1 MKFSVRNYKHEMKLD
16 PASPRYVGK
25 YTDAVW
31 ETLCQHVVDH
41 GFNGLVLYPSTYHP
55 FEFILDYTNFPE
67 AASRKAADC
76 RATREVLK
84 RGLAIAHRYGLRTF
98 MQHYVSHIPKTFS
111 AHLKLGAT
119 AGDRTANLAHPEIDR
134 YMRWVYRETFAQL
147 PDLDGLYFNFES
159 SQDFRHIENTVVCEW
174 NRMKRKPVAVWRVW
188 GINQPEEFCRVVK
201 SYRGQSILCHKGSD
215 TNDTYY
221 LPVVDSR
228 VRDWKR
234 LLPHV
239 PFIYEVGPCHN
250 CGTNLCQQL
259 WADYDFVQEL
269 LADATRKGVD
279 GISFHSITEFA
290 AILVTVPGVFDEV
303 ECALAR
309 LNYLHLLAAADFFAG
324 RSRPQPAR
332 AAALAKRNDVPL
344 AAGKELLTAIEASS
358 QLVLLAF
365 RQFCYGSA
373 PDGVVNPGWYSHIQ
387 EPFYLWPANGLNG
400 QSSRLP
406 WQPFA
411 NMPWIN
417 KRLPADVCPENEF
430 QYIIDEANPERPA
443 ANWSPR
449 RIAGALDRYARLA
462 DSAAKKYEKLVGR
475 KHAAI
480 FRRYLDYNAMA
491 ADYFRYEILAGR
503 ELFAMY
509 FARTPQR
516 LRKLAAGGLAHLQEL
531 APLLQRNEVARKLFI
546 RVVMISLNPEQREVA
561 PVRELADFLQQPG
574 IPFAAFGDYIE
585 SHRLYNEIRREIR
598 PRRLRTPVTLA
609 PARRQLALALKA
621 AHKSLAKLTAPG
633 KKVWAERVQ
642 AWVNFLEHEQR
653 HMTAPR
659 LTCGFVPGTT
669 QSLMHDH
676 CFRDGEHFSDD
687 FLGFFRPVDWLKSA
701 GLSFRVSRTTNAL
714 VVSIR
719 EDHVNLEERLK
730 HWDEFA
736 GSGSDSFV
744 TQIHIDAEGKG
755 KQASRVTVYPRGAAV
770 TIGNGADLTNVR
782 REFKTGTDWWEV
794 TVWLPFQLFGKT
806 PKAGQTWGLNVTS
819 NPFIRR
825 GTAYTFAPQYDSET
839 LRLYGRMKF
848 ME

>member
-16 PASPRYVGK
+16 PASSRYVGK
-25 YTDAVW
+25 YTDAIW
-31 ETLCQHVVDH
+31 ETLCQYIVDH

-55 FEFILDYTNFPE
+55 FEFILDYTDFPE
-67 AASRKAADC
+67 AVSRKAVEC
-76 RATREVLK
+76 RVTRAAIN
-84 RGLAIAHRYGLRTF
+84 RGLSIAHRYGLQTF
-98 MQHYVSHIPKTFS
+98 MQHYVSHIPKTYS

-134 YMRWVYRETFAQL
+134 YMRWVYRETFVQL

-159 SQDFRHIENTVVCEW
+159 SQDLRHIENTAMYEW

-221 LPVVDSR
+221 LPVADSR
-228 VRDWKR
+228 VRDWKQ
-234 LLPHV
+234 LLPRL
-239 PFIYEVGPCHN
+239 PFIFEVGPCHN
-250 CGTNLCQQL
+250 CGTNLCFQL
-259 WADYDFVQEL
+259 WADYNFVQEL
-269 LADATRKGVD
+269 LADAVRKGAD
-279 GISFHSITEFA
+279 GISFHSVYEFA
-290 AILVTVPGVFDEV
+290 APLVTVPGVFDEV
-303 ECALAR
+303 ECTLVQ
-309 LNYLHLLAAADFFAG
+309 LNYLHLLAVADFFAG
-324 RSRPQPAR
+324 QCRSRSAR
-332 AAALAKRNDVPL
+332 VTALAKRNNVTL

-373 PDGVVNPGWYSHIQ
+373 PDGVVNSGWYSHIQ
-387 EPFYLWPANGLNG
+387 EPFYLWPATGLNG
-400 QSSRLP
+400 QSARLP
-406 WQPFA
+406 WQPSV

-417 KRLPADVCPENEF
+417 KCLPADVCPENEF
-430 QYIIDEANPERPA
+430 QYIIDEADPKRPVA
-443 ANWSPR
+443 RWSPR
-449 RIAGALDRYARLA
+449 RIATALARYSRVA
-462 DSAAKKYEKLVGR
+462 DSAAQKYEKLVGR
-475 KHAAI
+475 KHVAI
-480 FRRYLDYNAMA
+480 FRQYLDYNTVA

-516 LRKLAAGGLAHLQEL
+516 LRRLAAGGLAHLREL
-531 APLLQRNEVARKLFI
+531 APLLQRDEVARKLFT
-546 RVVMISLNPEQREVA
+546 RVVMIGLNPDQREVT
-561 PVRELADFLQQPG
+561 PVRELVDFLQQPG

-585 SHRLYNEIRREIR
+585 SHRLYNEIRREVR
-598 PRRLRTPVTLA
+598 PRRLRTPATLA
-609 PARRQLALALKA
+609 PARRQLVLALTA
-621 AHKSLAKLTAPG
+621 ARQSLAKLTTPD
-633 KKVWAERVQ
+633 KKIWAERVQ
-642 AWVNFLEHEQR
+642 TWIDFLEHEQR
-653 HMTAPR
+653 HMVAPR
-659 LTCGFVPGTT
+659 LTCGSAPGTM

-687 FLGFFRPVDWLKSA
+687 FLGFFRTVNWLQSA
-701 GLSFRVSRTTNAL
+701 GLSFRVWRTSNAL

-730 HWDEFA
+730 RWDEFA
-736 GSGSDSFV
+736 RSSSDAYV

-755 KQASRVTVYPRGAAV
+755 KQTRRVVVYPRGAAV

-794 TVWLPFQLFGKT
+794 TVWLPFQLFGKM
-806 PKAGQTWGLNVTS
+806 PKVGQTWGLNVTA

>member
-221 LPVVDSR
+221 L
-228 VRDWKR
+228 
-234 LLPHV
+234 
-239 PFIYEVGPCHN
+239 
-250 CGTNLCQQL
+250 
-259 WADYDFVQEL
+259 
-269 LADATRKGVD
+269 
-279 GISFHSITEFA
+279 
-290 AILVTVPGVFDEV
+290 LVTVPGVFDEV

-503 ELFAMY
+503 ELFAG
-509 FARTPQR
+509 
-516 LRKLAAGGLAHLQEL
+516 AGTA
-531 APLLQRNEVARKLFI
+531 
-546 RVVMISLNPEQREVA
+546 
-561 PVRELADFLQQPG
+561 
-574 IPFAAFGDYIE
+574 FAA
-585 SHRLYNEIRREIR
+585 
-598 PRRLRTPVTLA
+598 
-609 PARRQLALALKA
+609 
-621 AHKSLAKLTAPG
+621 
-633 KKVWAERVQ
+633 
-642 AWVNFLEHEQR
+642 QR
-653 HMTAPR
+653 GCT
-659 LTCGFVPGTT
+659 
-669 QSLMHDH
+669 
-676 CFRDGEHFSDD
+676 
-687 FLGFFRPVDWLKSA
+687 
-701 GLSFRVSRTTNAL
+701 
-714 VVSIR
+714 
-719 EDHVNLEERLK
+719 
-730 HWDEFA
+730 
-736 GSGSDSFV
+736 
-744 TQIHIDAEGKG
+744 
-755 KQASRVTVYPRGAAV
+755 
-770 TIGNGADLTNVR
+770 
-782 REFKTGTDWWEV
+782 
-794 TVWLPFQLFGKT
+794 
-806 PKAGQTWGLNVTS
+806 
-819 NPFIRR
+819 
-825 GTAYTFAPQYDSET
+825 
-839 LRLYGRMKF
+839 
-848 ME
+848 